1 MPRLMQF
8 QCDMLL
14 FISHD
19 LRTEEEQACSDK
31 LNYNVKLSVRCAVIP
46 HCRLV
51 KGIVL
56 EIVSL
61 YFQV

>member
-1 MPRLMQF
+1 MI
-8 QCDMLL
+8 L
-14 FISHD
+14 FMSHD

-31 LNYNVKLSVRCAVIP
+31 LNYNVKLPVRCAVIP

-51 KGIVL
+51 KAIAL

-61 YFQV
+61 NCQVLC